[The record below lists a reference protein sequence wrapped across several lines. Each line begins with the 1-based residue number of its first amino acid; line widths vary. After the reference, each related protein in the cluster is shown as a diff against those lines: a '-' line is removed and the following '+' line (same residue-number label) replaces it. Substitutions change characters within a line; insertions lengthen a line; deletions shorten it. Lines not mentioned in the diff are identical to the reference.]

1 MDNHDHYNSHLEPL
15 NAPNICSTQSTVPT
29 NNAENDSENNFDDV
43 SSCASDSAIG
53 VYWINGYFILP
64 VIKCTNTTIFSD

>member
-53 VYWINGYFILP
+53 VY
-64 VIKCTNTTIFSD
+64 